1 MFVETR
7 NSVESIEEIRSDLLP
22 EIEILTNKTRSPEI
36 KDGELQVTSEEKT
49 FEENVGSEQVSV
61 MEADK
66 KKLQD
71 SSSTENSFKISEDSS
86 EKLAIESTKDSLN
99 EETDATEPKEIL
111 SGRFGYS
118 MMQSGVSEDQSR
130 ESEYGDDNFVDAQ
143 QLKN

>member
-1 MFVETR
+1 
-7 NSVESIEEIRSDLLP
+7 
-22 EIEILTNKTRSPEI
+22 
-36 KDGELQVTSEEKT
+36 
-49 FEENVGSEQVSV
+49 

-71 SSSTENSFKISEDSS
+71 SSSTENSIKISEDSS

-143 QLKN
+143 QLKNWVLSQIQSADEIRFFERKYIRKIVTDLGGDVLKEFVEKLKELKREAQKIRN